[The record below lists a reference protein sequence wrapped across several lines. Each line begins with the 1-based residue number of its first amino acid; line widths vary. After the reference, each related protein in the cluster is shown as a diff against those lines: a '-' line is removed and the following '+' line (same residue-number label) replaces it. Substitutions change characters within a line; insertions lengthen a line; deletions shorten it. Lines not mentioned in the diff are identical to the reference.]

1 MNDSP
6 RTRRRVVEAPARRMK
21 PELRAV
27 RAILEPD
34 EEGEQLAFLRLE
46 ADVAIDVGVEAVFT
60 SAGVGGI
67 EADISPVELDEIL
80 VEEWRMLRH
89 GLMAAG
95 VSSTQLPVA
104 HDRDWIEWRT

>member
-1 MNDSP
+1 MSDP
-6 RTRRRVVEAPARRMK
+6 PRRRVVAAPARRMK
-21 PELRAV
+21 PELQAV

-34 EEGEQLAFLRLE
+34 DDELVVLRLE
-46 ADVAIDVGVEAVFT
+46 ADVAVDVGVQAVFT

-67 EADISPVELDEIL
+67 EPDISPVELDELIS
-80 VEEWRMLRH
+80 EEWRTLRH

-104 HDRDWIEWRT
+104 HDRDWIEWKT